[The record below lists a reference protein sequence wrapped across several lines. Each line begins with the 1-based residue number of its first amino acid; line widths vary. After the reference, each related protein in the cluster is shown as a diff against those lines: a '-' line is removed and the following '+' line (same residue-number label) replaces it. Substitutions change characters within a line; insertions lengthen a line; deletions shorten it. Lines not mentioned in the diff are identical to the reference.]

1 MMAVV
6 TALTLLQALKYDSL
20 AVSCLGW
27 AGGFLTPIMLSTG
40 QANEVGLFTYIV
52 ILNIGLIAILLKK
65 DKWVILEPLSLA
77 ATYLI
82 YVLWK
87 GEYYVTGDLFVTVFF
102 LTIFWGLFHGLEIYR
117 NIKKTT
123 TYMEVRQTVAAF
135 NTLFYYVAMYDVI
148 NRPYH
153 EWMGLIVIAIGAF
166 YFLTF
171 LALRKRQDIPTAVFV
186 RSVLTA
192 IILLVFATQI
202 QFTAFYT
209 ITFWS
214 LEALIL
220 VWCGIHWEKRY
231 IWQAA
236 LALMGLAAFG
246 LFFVTRAT
254 FAYFPI
260 EDFALLLNRRAL
272 AFIVLAGSL
281 GACAVLFKGVDE
293 KSRALFCP
301 ILHGGWCIVIFAL
314 LTVECNDYFR
324 QRIMAEIGDT
334 ASGLFFIRFMT
345 WTAIWLLYSLPLV
358 WFGLRRRLLPM
369 LYCGLGAVGLAIIM
383 IAIQGFAFHPIARF
397 HTLLNLRVIVFV
409 LVIAGVFLLT
419 RWIKEDQQTYPWL
432 TSVVAILQIAIVVLI
447 LDLMT
452 GETRDLFKR
461 SIFLLKEKGYEA
473 GASGEITRLQNLQQL
488 VLSGVW
494 LLYSVVLMVAGIWRR
509 TQGLRIMAIVLFGI
523 TILKIFIYDLSF
535 LETLYRIFSFVG
547 LGVILLGVSYL
558 YQRYKAIIFESTDT

>member
-1 MMAVV
+1 
-6 TALTLLQALKYDSL
+6 
-20 AVSCLGW
+20 
-27 AGGFLTPIMLSTG
+27 
-40 QANEVGLFTYIV
+40 
-52 ILNIGLIAILLKK
+52 
-65 DKWVILEPLSLA
+65 
-77 ATYLI
+77 
-82 YVLWK
+82 
-87 GEYYVTGDLFVTVFF
+87 
-102 LTIFWGLFHGLEIYR
+102 
-117 NIKKTT
+117 
-123 TYMEVRQTVAAF
+123 
-135 NTLFYYVAMYDVI
+135 
-148 NRPYH
+148 
-153 EWMGLIVIAIGAF
+153 
-166 YFLTF
+166 
-171 LALRKRQDIPTAVFV
+171 
-186 RSVLTA
+186 
-192 IILLVFATQI
+192 
-202 QFTAFYT
+202 
-209 ITFWS
+209 
-214 LEALIL
+214 
-220 VWCGIHWEKRY
+220 
-231 IWQAA
+231 
-236 LALMGLAAFG
+236 
-246 LFFVTRAT
+246 
-254 FAYFPI
+254 
-260 EDFALLLNRRAL
+260 
-272 AFIVLAGSL
+272 
-281 GACAVLFKGVDE
+281 
-293 KSRALFCP
+293 
-301 ILHGGWCIVIFAL
+301 
-314 LTVECNDYFR
+314 
-324 QRIMAEIGDT
+324 
-334 ASGLFFIRFMT
+334 
-345 WTAIWLLYSLPLV
+345 
-358 WFGLRRRLLPM
+358 M